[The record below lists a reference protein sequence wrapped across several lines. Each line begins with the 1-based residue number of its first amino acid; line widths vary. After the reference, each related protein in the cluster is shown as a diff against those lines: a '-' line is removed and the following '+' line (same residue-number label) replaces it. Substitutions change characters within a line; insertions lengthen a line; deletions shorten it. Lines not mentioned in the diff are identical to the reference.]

1 MASGSVRKRKYANG
15 SEVWI
20 ADYRDHLHKRH
31 IKSFDTQRKAK
42 EWLHKTIGEVRDG
55 THTPERQSINLW
67 DAAERW
73 LQHCRA
79 EKLEPVTLRYYEMTL
94 RHIFPKQT
102 GAHSPRSLAAVK
114 LANLNQAFLMGWRDD
129 LLLRPKMSRDLARR
143 VLSTLKTILK
153 YAQTHGLIAQNPA
166 QLVTVSEK
174 TREEERL
181 LVGISVPTPEQLA
194 QLLAAANGTRFFA
207 LLKTA
212 IYTGMRAGELRG
224 LVWSAVDLDGKVIH
238 VRQRADE
245 RGRIGPPKSKAG
257 RRSIPI
263 SEDLV
268 NTLRGWQKECPAGPL
283 NLVCPNTLGNVEQLS
298 VISDR
303 FFRPL
308 QRRLG
313 IANAN
318 GQPFNF
324 HMLRHAAAWRWIK
337 AGFAPKRLQQLM
349 GHSTI
354 SMTFD
359 RYGGWYED
367 PLDDQTKLAQAEAAL
382 KLA

>member
-1 MASGSVRKRKYANG
+1 
-15 SEVWI
+15 
-20 ADYRDHLHKRH
+20 
-31 IKSFDTQRKAK
+31 
-42 EWLHKTIGEVRDG
+42 
-55 THTPERQSINLW
+55 
-67 DAAERW
+67 
-73 LQHCRA
+73 
-79 EKLEPVTLRYYEMTL
+79 
-94 RHIFPKQT
+94 
-102 GAHSPRSLAAVK
+102 
-114 LANLNQAFLMGWRDD
+114 
-129 LLLRPKMSRDLARR
+129 MSRDLARR
-143 VLSTLKTILK
+143 VLSTLKTVLK
-153 YAQTHGLIAQNPA
+153 YAQTHGLLAQNPA
-166 QLVTVSEK
+166 QLVTISEK

-181 LVGISVPTPEQLA
+181 LVGINVPTPEQLA
-194 QLLAAANGTRFFA
+194 QLLAATNGTRFFA

-263 SEDLV
+263 SDDLV

-283 NLVCPNTLGNVEQLS
+283 NLVCPNTIGNVEQLN

-313 IANAN
+313 IANAY